1 MSVRCYISLVALSKT
16 ESKNMKELIARV
28 LNAFCKHQE
37 NRGLVVQQGGSK
49 ALVPI
54 ALDCTEKGQRAAAQ
68 GLARIGITQDPTIA
82 FPGQRSCDVV
92 RPIAKLL
99 KEEAASIENFE
110 ALMALGNLAL
120 VNEAVR
126 GRMMKETDVIMSI
139 ENYMY
144 EDHMMLKRAAVQC
157 YLNLC
162 QSPVQVRRCEGNNDK
177 VKYLVLLCGDPDDPE
192 VVKAASGA
200 LAMLSSQSSKVC
212 EKVFESVQWEEC
224 FLNLLANTDY
234 EVTYR
239 GVVIVDNMTQAG
251 REVADRLYDGKIMD
265 VLQALIM
272 KAKLDEGNFEKNTLL
287 QKIRPICEHAL
298 NLAHE
303 LKVIKTYSDAVQED
317 EDDETLEPW
326 HGHPKPT

>member
-1 MSVRCYISLVALSKT
+1 M
-16 ESKNMKELIARV
+16 
-28 LNAFCKHQE
+28 
-37 NRGLVVQQGGSK
+37 GGK

-212 EKVFESVQWEEC
+212 EKVFESSGKSASSTCWP
-224 FLNLLANTDY
+224 TP
-234 EVTYR
+234 TTKSYR

-272 KAKLDEGNFEKNTLL
+272 KAKLDDGNFEKNTLL

-317 EDDETLEPW
+317 EDDDTLEPW
-326 HGHPKPT
+326 HGHPMPT